1 MRRPGSSGPPVGAY
15 EDRPRRPPRPPLV
28 ELAAAILI
36 VNGALSALTSLEVV
50 GRLADQGTASAPI
63 ALLSFAIGIGSVV
76 LGILVR
82 YGAAWLVAVNVVAV
96 AGFLEISS
104 WTALGLL
111 FGILDV
117 VVLLALFRER
127 PWFTWSPEAR
137 SEREDG
143 GED

>member
-1 MRRPGSSGPPVGAY
+1 
-15 EDRPRRPPRPPLV
+15 V

-36 VNGALSALTSLEVV
+36 VNGALSAITSLEVV
-50 GRLADQGTASAPI
+50 SRLADQGTASAPI
-63 ALLSFAIGIGSVV
+63 ALLSFVIGIGSVV

-96 AGFLEISS
+96 AGFLEVSS
-104 WTALGLL
+104 GTALGLL

-127 PWFTWSPEAR
+127 PWFTWSPE
-137 SEREDG
+137 SGPERQDG
-143 GED
+143 DEA